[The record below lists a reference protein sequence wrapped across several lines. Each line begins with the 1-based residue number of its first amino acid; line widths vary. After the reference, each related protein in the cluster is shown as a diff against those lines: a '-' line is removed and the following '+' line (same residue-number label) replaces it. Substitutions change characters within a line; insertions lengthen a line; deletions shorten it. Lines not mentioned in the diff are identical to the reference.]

1 MLAVLRQIAQEID
14 LAGDL
19 PSALRVVARCV
30 REAMQ
35 VHLCHIYLID
45 QKRQQY
51 VLMAFD
57 NNDNLPTP
65 SQSVALDDGLLGL
78 IAERVAP
85 VAHLNLRA
93 TEGEDKKLAFLG
105 VPIVYHSQVLGVI
118 AVEEANHRI
127 FSEDEEAFLVTL
139 AAQLAGTVVH
149 AKDMGFIF
157 RAEVKSLEVTCLR
170 GVPAV
175 TGIAIGQ
182 AKVIYPPSDLDAIPD
197 RQITDTT
204 AETNRFSAA
213 LDLARLDI
221 IELQQRVEPTLP
233 KEEQYLFSAYLQ
245 VLNSTDLK
253 ADICNEIA
261 AGQWAEGALRR
272 VIKKHVM
279 QFAGMTDP
287 YLKERAEDILA
298 LGQRVLY
305 HLQEKTEKSLT
316 YPQKTILIGEKL
328 TAADLAEVP
337 AGLLCGVVSYS
348 GSGNSHV
355 AILARAL
362 NVPTIMGAAG
372 LAVAEL
378 EDKWV
383 VMDGYH
389 GCLYNEPS
397 AKLLRDYTVWMEE
410 EKQLDKEL
418 QALGHLPGITP
429 DGREVALLLNAGL
442 ESDAT
447 LAVTVATA
455 GIGLF
460 RTEISFMNKPQFP
473 TETEQRNLYNQ
484 VLQAFAP
491 RPVTMRTLDIG
502 GDKALSYLP
511 LREDNPFLGW
521 RGIRFTLDHPDIFLM
536 QLRAMLSASE
546 GLHNLQIMLPMITS
560 VEEVD
565 EAIQLLRR
573 AYAEVNEQG
582 FNIRLPKIGVML
594 EVPAAIYQIEA
605 LAKRVDFF
613 SVGSND
619 LAQYI
624 LAIDRNNARVCD
636 RFDALHPAVLRALH
650 DAVEKA
656 HACHKP
662 ISLCGEMASDAVAA
676 VLLLGLGFDQLS
688 MNTGILLR
696 IKWIIRTIPYK
707 CAQELVERVLLF
719 DDATQIR
726 REVETMLD
734 DAGLGGLIRAGK
746 R

>member
-19 PSALRVVARCV
+19 PSALRIVARCV
-30 REAMQ
+30 RVAMQ
-35 VHLCHIYLID
+35 VHLCRIYLVD
-45 QKRQQY
+45 HKRQQY

-57 NNDNLPTP
+57 NNDSLPTP
-65 SQSVALDDGLLGL
+65 SQSVALDEGLLGL
-78 IAERVAP
+78 VAERVAP
-85 VAHLNLRA
+85 VAHLNLTA
-93 TEGEDKKLAFLG
+93 AEGDNKKLAFLG
-105 VPIVYHSQVLGVI
+105 VPIVYHRQVLGVI

-149 AKDMGFIF
+149 ARDMGFIF
-157 RAEVKSLEVTCLR
+157 RAEVTPLEATCLQ
-170 GVPAV
+170 GIPAV
-175 TGIAIGQ
+175 AGVVIGH
-182 AKVIYPPSDLDAIPD
+182 AKVIYPPADLDAIPD
-197 RQITDTT
+197 RHITDVA
-204 AETNRFSAA
+204 AETKRFNAA
-213 LDLARLDI
+213 LDSARLYI
-221 IELQQRVEPTLP
+221 IQLQQRLEPTLP

-245 VLNSTDLK
+245 VLNSTELK
-253 ADICNEIA
+253 ADICTEIA

-272 VIKKHVM
+272 VIKKHVL
-279 QFAGMTDP
+279 QFSGMTDH

-305 HLQEKTEKSLT
+305 HLQEKTEEPIT

-328 TAADLAEVP
+328 TAADLANVP
-337 AGLLCGVVSYS
+337 TGLLCGVVSYS

-362 NVPTIMGAAG
+362 NVPTIMSAAG

-378 EDKWV
+378 EGKLMV
-383 VMDGYH
+383 LDGYH
-389 GCLYNEPS
+389 GCLYVEPS
-397 AKLLRDYTVWMEE
+397 PKLLQKYTLWAEE
-410 EKQLDKEL
+410 ERQLDKKL
-418 QALGHLPGITP
+418 QALRHLPSETS
-429 DGREVALLLNAGL
+429 DGRQVTLLLNASL
-442 ESDAT
+442 ESDAA
-447 LAVTVATA
+447 LALTVAA
-455 GIGLF
+455 SGVGLF

-484 VLQAFAP
+484 ILRAFAP

-502 GDKALSYLP
+502 GDKALPYLP
-511 LREDNPFLGW
+511 TREDNPFLGW

-536 QLRAMLSASE
+536 QLRAMLSASD
-546 GLHNLQIMLPMITS
+546 GLHNLHIMLPMVTS

-565 EAIQLLRR
+565 EAMQLLRR

-582 FNIRLPKIGVML
+582 FNITMPKVGVML

-624 LAIDRNNARVCD
+624 LAVDRNNARVCD
-636 RFDALHPAVLRALH
+636 RFDTLHPAVLRVLH

-688 MNTGILLR
+688 MNAGILLR
-696 IKWIIRTIPYK
+696 IKWIIRTIPYEQAK
-707 CAQELVERVLLF
+707 ELVQHILLF
-719 DDATQIR
+719 DDAALIR
-726 REVETMLD
+726 REVEKMLD
-734 DAGLGGLIRAGK
+734 DAGLGGLIRAGRK
-746 R
+746 